1 MQSSRWSPAW
11 PQKPFDTS
19 GKSPAHIHHPPILQ
33 NALWPIR
40 PALSGAVAL
49 ACARRTIARALI
61 ANARARGDI
70 DVNASPD
77 LNKATAIAATAQTRA
92 AAALRLILPS
102 RGYSIDHPDPEL
114 GGRLMADALG
124 VAHRSQCPLF
134 PSTADLSRRCG
145 HVSFVANSR
154 PRSGKA
160 DQPEGRGLP
169 SGYDFVPTYP
179 AGV

>member
-19 GKSPAHIHHPPILQ
+19 GKSPAHIHHPPILR

-40 PALSGAVAL
+40 PALSGAIAL

-70 DVNASPD
+70 DVNAIPD
-77 LNKATAIAATAQTRA
+77 LNKAAAIAATAQTRA

-124 VAHRSQCPLF
+124 VAHRSQFPLF
-134 PSTADLSRRCG
+134 PQQQTFRDAALMSASCQQQTDALRQ
-145 HVSFVANSR
+145 
-154 PRSGKA
+154 KA
-160 DQPEGRGLP
+160 IY
-169 SGYDFVPTYP
+169 SITSS
-179 AGV
+179 A